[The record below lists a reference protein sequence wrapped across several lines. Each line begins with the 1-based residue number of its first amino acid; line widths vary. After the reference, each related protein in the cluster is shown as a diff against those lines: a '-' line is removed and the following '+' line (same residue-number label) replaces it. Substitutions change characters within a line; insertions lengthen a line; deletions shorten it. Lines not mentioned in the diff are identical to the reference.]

1 MEVKESSL
9 DHTRFDYIIVKA
21 LFVVM
26 VLLRPCV
33 SADSGDPAS
42 ERLAIIVQC
51 REVGKLDSDKL
62 QSLVELEFLN
72 NWKGEL
78 LERKD
83 LKFLLKEMKLSV
95 TLSESSVD
103 VKLGEMLHVDYFV
116 LVTIQNDMAVSVVN
130 KFPEATVISEAV
142 YRNQLNEESLARR
155 IAVHSLKAMNE
166 YELDKTKI
174 HVSIGSFTYED
185 PFRQYSSV
193 SDTIHNFLRER
204 LAQHPKVTL
213 TERYFPSH
221 LLKEYDLTRS
231 GFTKSVNANICAPP
245 ADIVIVG
252 QFVPQ
257 DIQQLKSDDRVLDF
271 EVTFLSPTGLFTKTT
286 VSFSVSSKNIRF
298 AGLQIEKA
306 LLGIVGQVQEM
317 LPRRAQHHYNK
328 VEFSTFKEQA
338 LKLIPSG
345 YSTIQDGSPESPSSD
360 DIQREYERALRA
372 IENALLFDGQ
382 DTELMV
388 RAGYL
393 LSRMVDKKARTLYH
407 KKDDPAYR
415 DEYERVKAISAA
427 SLDYIENAYLLNS
440 NKMTRNAYASCGNV
454 GYRKLFPIRIPRM
467 LQHVVDSGTDGGWS
481 DYNMNKAMSALFF
494 GSEDID
500 QLTRMFTALTCSKQ
514 KGNNPSLYQIV
525 RMFGYIK
532 QFVIK
537 HRNDPEVTKKA
548 IEFVNSLMV
557 NESAIMKAL
566 GHYLRGVIY
575 YIIESNSK
583 ASLAQFS
590 IVVDL
595 IPDIYE
601 VYGKDFYSSSFS
613 DYVCE
618 ILDQHLYPKQDSL
631 TDELLA
637 ICLKYITTQLQIKYY
652 HNAWIKGCLKHVLP
666 ELYRRGEYEEGHAL
680 VSEVL
685 THIPN
690 HGNDYAYG
698 RIIRWKN
705 EFQFRL
711 SQKPRLR
718 LLDLVSIDISEVR
731 GKTRV
736 HRLVYA
742 FNKIWG
748 VNCNIHIQ
756 AKFGRLF
763 NLPADSTKAKFFR
776 QIDGVISD
784 IDYSSGYIG
793 VATINCGVFF
803 LDRDGRTAKNYTRQ
817 NSMLPTNNVRAICS
831 DGETFY
837 LGLRGKERGQFLD
850 VHELNPEKDTIKN
863 SRQRISCH
871 PARWFHGMII
881 KQDFRHRTRS
891 DGDIGL
897 EYTRRGSRSTVTDHQ
912 NNILLGYEGSDL
924 CCVYDLVLWH
934 GVLVFATENGL
945 LVSEPESNIIRCV
958 LNEVDLALYS
968 LCAVDQHL
976 FVGTN
981 RGLFRIDYDTFNKLL
996 RIGKDDP

>member
-9 DHTRFDYIIVKA
+9 DHTRFDYIIIKA

-33 SADSGDPAS
+33 SADSSDPAR

-83 LKFLLKEMKLSV
+83 LDVLLKEMKLSV

-166 YELDKTKI
+166 YELDKTKV

-231 GFTKSVNANICAPP
+231 GFTKTVNANICAPP

-252 QFVPQ
+252 QFAPR
-257 DIQQLKSDDRVLDF
+257 DIQQLKSDDRMLDF
-271 EVTFLSPTGLFTKTT
+271 TVTFLSPTDLFTKTV
-286 VSFSVSSKNIRF
+286 VSFSISSNNIQS
-298 AGLQIEKA
+298 AGMQIENA
-306 LLGIVGQVQEM
+306 LLRIVQ
-317 LPRRAQHHYNK
+317 K
-328 VEFSTFKEQA
+328 VEETLSHRTERRYNDAEFKTFKEQA
-338 LKLIPSG
+338 LKLIPSDR
-345 YSTIQDGSPESPSSD
+345 STVQDSTPESPSPD
-360 DIQREYERALRA
+360 DIRHEYERALRA
-372 IENALLFDGQ
+372 IENSLLFKSD

-388 RAGYL
+388 QAGRL
-393 LSRMVDKKARTLYH
+393 LGRMIDRKARVLYY

-415 DEYERVKAISAA
+415 DEYQRVKAISAA
-427 SLDYIENAYLLNS
+427 SLDYIENAYLLNAD
-440 NKMTRNAYASCGNV
+440 KKTRNAYAFCGNT
-454 GYRKLFPIRIPRM
+454 GYRKILSVRISRM
-467 LQHVVDSGTDGGWS
+467 LRHVVDSGAEGGWS
-481 DYNMNKAMSALFF
+481 DYNIRLAISSLIF
-494 GSEDID
+494 GSDNID
-500 QLTRMFTALTCSKQ
+500 EQTQTFLAFAC
-514 KGNNPSLYQIV
+514 NNQRGYKPLLSQIV
-525 RMFGYIK
+525 KALSYIK
-532 QFVIK
+532 QFIIK
-537 HRNDPEVTKKA
+537 HRDAPEVTKKG
-548 IEFVNSLMV
+548 IEFANRLVE
-557 NESAIMKAL
+557 NESAAIKAL
-566 GHYLRGVIY
+566 GHYLQATIHCE
-575 YIIESNSK
+575 INKDSE
-583 ASLAQFS
+583 ASLAEFS

-601 VYGKDFYSSSFS
+601 AYGRDFYTSTFS
-613 DYVCE
+613 LYVYE
-618 ILDQHLYPKQDSL
+618 ILGRYQFIEKENL
-631 TDELLA
+631 TNNTYSVS
-637 ICLKYITTQLQIKYY
+637 LKYVTTQMQIKHY
-652 HNAWIKGCLKHVLP
+652 WDPGIKGCLKAILP
-666 ELYRRGEYEEGHAL
+666 ELYKRGEYQKGYAL

-685 THIPN
+685 THLKN
-690 HGNDYAYG
+690 DNDYVYG
-698 RIIRWKN
+698 HIVRWKN
-705 EFQFRL
+705 EFQFKL

-718 LLDLVSIDISEVR
+718 LWDLVNIDMSEAR
-731 GKTRV
+731 GQTRV
-736 HRLVYA
+736 GKLVYA

-756 AKFGRLF
+756 AKFGQLF
-763 NLPADSTKAKFFR
+763 NLSADSTKAKFFS

-837 LGLRGKERGQFLD
+837 LGLRGKERGLFLD
-850 VHELNPEKDTIKN
+850 VHELNPEKDTINN

-871 PARWFHGMII
+871 PARWFRGMII

-897 EYTRRGSRSTVTDHQ
+897 EYTRRGSSSTVTDHQ
-912 NNILLGYEGSDL
+912 NNVLLRHEGSDL

-934 GVLVFATENGL
+934 GILVFATENGL